1 MKTSPGFLNRTYHK
15 LHGIFIEPLLSSRN
29 SPHFDALGV
38 SLGLVIGFLI
48 PVGGQ
53 LACLGLLRFAMRF
66 NVVVAAAFTLVSNPF
81 NMIPLYYGYYL
92 LGSLVIGQPEQ
103 KLDFTSFEAIMNPI
117 MNADYFWESLEA
129 FMNLSQAFL
138 LRWLVAAVILSVVFG
153 FSGYIVAYRIQ
164 KRRIMSAAEVTDR
177 KYHSLTE
184 KLKNERNN
192 V

>member
-1 MKTSPGFLNRTYHK
+1 MKLSPGFLDRAYRK
-15 LHGIFIEPLLSSRN
+15 LHDIFIEPLLSSKN

-53 LACLGLLRFAMRF
+53 LACLGLLRLIMRF
-66 NVVVAAAFTLVSNPF
+66 NVIVAGAFTLVSNPF

-92 LGSLVIGQPEQ
+92 LGSLVIGKPEQ
-103 KLDFTSFEAIMNPI
+103 KLDFASFEAIMNPI
-117 MNADYFWESLEA
+117 MGADYFWESLGS

-138 LRWLVAAVILSVVFG
+138 ARWLIAAVILSVISG
-153 FSGYIVAYRIQ
+153 FLGYAVTYRIQ
-164 KRRIMSAAEVTDR
+164 KRRIMSAAESMNRD
-177 KYHSLTE
+177 YHSL
-184 KLKNERNN
+184 NENLNRERRN

>member
-1 MKTSPGFLNRTYHK
+1 MKPSPGVLKRVHQK
-15 LHGIFIEPLLSSRN
+15 LHNIFVEPLLSSRN

-53 LACLGLLRFAMRF
+53 LACLGLLRLAMRF

-92 LGSLVIGQPEQ
+92 LGSLVIGKPEQ

-117 MNADYFWESLEA
+117 MNADYFWESLDA
-129 FMNLSQAFL
+129 FMNLSRAFL
-138 LRWLVAAVILSVVFG
+138 VRWLIAAVILSVVFG
-153 FSGYIVAYRIQ
+153 FLGYAISYRIQ
-164 KRRIMSAAEVTDR
+164 KRRVMSAATVMGK

-184 KLKNERNN
+184 KMKNGRNN
-192 V
+192 A

>member
-1 MKTSPGFLNRTYHK
+1 MKPSPGTLKRVHQK
-15 LHGIFIEPLLSSRN
+15 LHNIFVEPLLSSRN

-53 LACLGLLRFAMRF
+53 LACLGLLRLAMRF

-92 LGSLVIGQPEQ
+92 LGSLVIGKPEQ

-117 MNADYFWESLEA
+117 MNADYFWESLDA
-129 FMNLSQAFL
+129 FMNLSRAFL
-138 LRWLVAAVILSVVFG
+138 VRWLIAAVILSVVFG
-153 FSGYIVAYRIQ
+153 FLGYAVAYSIQ
-164 KRRIMSAAEVTDR
+164 KRRVMSAATVMGR
-177 KYHSLTE
+177 KYHLLTE
-184 KLKNERNN
+184 KMKNERDNA
-192 V
+192 